1 MVLKDNHSLPPH
13 PQKKNFNEIASLWS
27 LVEHFHRNDSLDETN
42 PKDALIESAI
52 VEIGAAENQKGRET
66 KKISRQKW
74 EEMQGIRKLQ
84 VLIMP
89 LIETV
94 IEWRLACDSWWGAD
108 RKSISHRPTDDGSSL
123 IKTVILHRSLSSSFV
138 FFYGL
143 DPSIVKAR
151 PDCIG
156 LFGVGLLFYCLF
168 FLRLVSDKHQ
178 LQLPNFTRVLLA

>member
-1 MVLKDNHSLPPH
+1 
-13 PQKKNFNEIASLWS
+13 
-27 LVEHFHRNDSLDETN
+27 
-42 PKDALIESAI
+42 
-52 VEIGAAENQKGRET
+52 
-66 KKISRQKW
+66 
-74 EEMQGIRKLQ
+74 MQGIRKLQ

-178 LQLPNFTRVLLA
+178 LQLPNFTRVLLALIGFYWALFDFFLF

>member
-1 MVLKDNHSLPPH
+1 MVLSRTFPSQRFPRW
-13 PQKKNFNEIASLWS
+13 NESQGRLNRISDR
-27 LVEHFHRNDSLDETN
+27 RNWRRGK
-42 PKDALIESAI
+42 PKGTRD
-52 VEIGAAENQKGRET
+52 K